1 MFRKTLNFL
10 VIVAVALGVGVGFK
24 TWNQSR
30 QSATKGGVWNSE
42 AMDAAYPRV
51 KQDPD
56 DPLKDYPVKDSG
68 K

>member
-1 MFRKTLNFL
+1 MFRKALNFL
-10 VIVAVALGVGVGFK
+10 VIVAVALGVGVAFK

-51 KQDPD
+51 
-56 DPLKDYPVKDSG
+56 
-68 K
+68 